1 MSTLQA
7 NNYLIYEVLYKGK
20 VVYIGSGLPDRPKH
34 VKSGKSHNINLNQL
48 FFTDPD
54 NVVISIL
61 RENLSQEESLE
72 MEKDYIQAYE
82 PEFNI
87 VHTKKHKQAIL
98 NGKKSKSRRKSY
110 RSKD

>member
-1 MSTLQA
+1 MSEKL
-7 NNYLIYEVLYKGK
+7 YEVYEVSYKG
-20 VVYIGSGLPDRPKH
+20 VPVYIGSGEQGVRSKH
-34 VKSGKSHNINLNQL
+34 VKSGKSHNVNLNQL

-54 NVVISIL
+54 NIVITIL
-61 RENLSQEESLE
+61 RENLSQEESLQ